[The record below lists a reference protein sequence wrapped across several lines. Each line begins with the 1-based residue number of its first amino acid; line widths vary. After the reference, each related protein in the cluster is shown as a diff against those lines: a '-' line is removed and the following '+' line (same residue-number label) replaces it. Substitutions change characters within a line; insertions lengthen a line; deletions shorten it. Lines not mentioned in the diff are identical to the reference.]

1 MLPWMI
7 WNGTDS
13 RQMGL
18 VISTPPRMYPAE
30 RVESITVPGRPGSL
44 LRPEGVGIY
53 DPYTLSIQAANRRT
67 VNPSALLAWLRG
79 SGELVLSTEPDR
91 IYSARIINGGQ
102 LNCLF
107 SGVYQGDVQ
116 FLCQP
121 LRGQYPPEPA
131 VSVTPSVSVT
141 SMTLYNP
148 GDVPARCL
156 YTATGTDDVILSLDG
171 APAFE
176 IVFPESPGGTVLVD
190 TDAGQ
195 ALLDGEPPENYANHV
210 SGSYRGLWIPTGSH
224 TLTWSGEGTLA
235 ALTVLPRWRW
245 I

>member
-1 MLPWMI
+1 MLPWFI

-18 VISTPPRMYPAE
+18 VISTPARMYPAE
-30 RVESITVPGRPGSL
+30 RVESITIPGRPGSI
-44 LRPEGVGIY
+44 LRLEGEGIY

-67 VNPSALLAWLRG
+67 VNPSTLLAWLRG

-91 IYSARIINGGQ
+91 VYSARILNGGQ
-102 LNCLF
+102 LGCLF

-121 LRGQYPPEPA
+121 LRGQYPPEPV
-131 VSVTPSVSVT
+131 VSVTASSTVT
-141 SMTLYNP
+141 SLVLYNP
-148 GDVPARCL
+148 GDVPARCH
-156 YTATGTDDVILSLDG
+156 YTAEGTDDVILSLDG
-171 APAFE
+171 EPVFE

-195 ALLDGEPPENYANHV
+195 ALLDGLTPENYANHV
-210 SGSYRGLWIPTGSH
+210 SGSYRGMWIPPGSH
-224 TLTWSGEGTLA
+224 TITWSGTGSLA
-235 ALTVLPRWRW
+235 TLTVQPRWRW